1 MIMTKNILLSSTIMG
16 LIKDVVKIEH
26 SKVKN
31 AESQR
36 AR

>member
-1 MIMTKNILLSSTIMG
+1 MMINSLLSSTIMS
-16 LIKDVVKIEH
+16 LIKDIVKMEH

-36 AR
+36 VR

>member
-1 MIMTKNILLSSTIMG
+1 MIMISSTIMG
-16 LIKDVVKIEH
+16 LIKDIVKMEH

-36 AR
+36 VSG